1 VGGDSTTMPNKARIE
16 AIEGEPKIRRIKIAN
31 PPLNILTPETLKDL
45 QDTITAIEGDKEAI
59 TVIVEGEGKAFSAG
73 ADVKLLAKT
82 SPEEAWE
89 YIKLGQTILSK
100 IILGGKIYIAKVH
113 GYALGG
119 GLELA
124 LACDITIAEKQA
136 KLALPEI
143 TLGIHPGWTGTQTL
157 PKIVGWKRAL
167 ELILTGKTLSGE
179 EAEKIGLI
187 NMAVEAEKLEE
198 TVMGIAKTII
208 GNAPKALANAK
219 RLIREAAWRSLEEG
233 LEMERES
240 FKKLME
246 TRDAREGLKAFIE
259 KRKPIYTGE

>member
-1 VGGDSTTMPNKARIE
+1 M
-16 AIEGEPKIRRIKIAN
+16 
-31 PPLNILTPETLKDL
+31 
-45 QDTITAIEGDKEAI
+45 
-59 TVIVEGEGKAFSAG
+59 F
-73 ADVKLLAKT
+73 
-82 SPEEAWE
+82 
-89 YIKLGQTILSK
+89 
-100 IILGGKIYIAKVH
+100 GGKIYIAKVH

-124 LACDITIAEKQA
+124 LACDITITEKQA
-136 KLALPEI
+136 RLALPEI

-157 PKIVGWKRAL
+157 PKIVGWKKAL

-187 NMAVEAEKLEE
+187 NMAVETEKLEE

-219 RLIREAAWRSLEEG
+219 RLIREAAWRNLEEG